1 MSWSPPE
8 RSPSSGQQHQF
19 SAPAPPKSWNFNF
32 KSKGKIIIVN
42 QLWKASSRLKGSQN
56 TSGVLQSHSP
66 VCRISEELHVAVPTA
81 HIECLII
88 KVRPVCLL
96 WLLLS
101 SDWWSPEAMGRYVNS
116 PTRGRGGNSDGSS
129 SVCVCVC
136 VLLVLRCINSGLH
149 RYHGVSQQRRATSVI
164 ELMESGGRLLAQ
176 TVEMCEHK
184 CCHASI
190 NQHIKWRDINP
201 QCPQLLL
208 WWWQEIKHKVCLW
221 QKKDFPSNFKYNLYL
236 TGIYTDMYL

>member
-1 MSWSPPE
+1 MQDIRGTACG
-8 RSPSSGQQHQF
+8 RSYGSYWVSDNKSSTCVSALITAQLWLVKPRGHGEICQFPNSGQG
-19 SAPAPPKSWNFNF
+19 
-32 KSKGKIIIVN
+32 GKFWRQQQCVF
-42 QLWKASSRLKGSQN
+42 
-56 TSGVLQSHSP
+56 
-66 VCRISEELHVAVPTA
+66 
-81 HIECLII
+81 
-88 KVRPVCLL
+88 
-96 WLLLS
+96 
-101 SDWWSPEAMGRYVNS
+101 
-116 PTRGRGGNSDGSS
+116 
-129 SVCVCVC
+129 VCVC

>member
-129 SVCVCVC
+129 SVCACVCVC
-136 VLLVLRCINSGLH
+136 ASCTKMHKLWSAPLPWCFPTEKGHISYRADGVRGTSAGTDSGN
-149 RYHGVSQQRRATSVI
+149 VW
-164 ELMESGGRLLAQ
+164 AQ
-176 TVEMCEHK
+176 MLPCK
-184 CCHASI
+184 YQSA
-190 NQHIKWRDINP
+190 
-201 QCPQLLL
+201 
-208 WWWQEIKHKVCLW
+208 HKVTR
-221 QKKDFPSNFKYNLYL
+221 Y
-236 TGIYTDMYL
+236 